1 MKGNNLMLTIIIAL
15 LPVMGW
21 GLMPIVANLKKSSPY
36 EQLLGT
42 SISAFIFSTIIT
54 LVMHPEITFFSFFVS
69 MISGIFWSLGQLMQ
83 FKAIQI
89 TSVSKVMPISNGSQL
104 TFTTLLAV
112 LLFNEW
118 TSSKMFLIGSSSI
131 LCIVLGILLTN
142 YQTKKS
148 TDNNM
153 LKCVGVVLLSSLFLA
168 LYVVTNQ
175 IFSIE
180 GYRIILPQSVGMLI
194 TSFIIVKY
202 FSKEIV
208 YKENV
213 LFNLITGVLWSI
225 ANLGMF
231 ITTNTFGVTISFS
244 ISQSCVIVG
253 TLGGI
258 IFFKEKKNKK
268 ELFSIFLGII
278 LIMSGVLMLS
288 IIK

>member
-1 MKGNNLMLTIIIAL
+1 
-15 LPVMGW
+15 
-21 GLMPIVANLKKSSPY
+21 
-36 EQLLGT
+36 
-42 SISAFIFSTIIT
+42 
-54 LVMHPEITFFSFFVS
+54 
-69 MISGIFWSLGQLMQ
+69 MQ

-89 TSVSKVMPISNGSQL
+89 SSVSKVMPISNGSQL

-112 LLFNEW
+112 ILFNEW
-118 TSSKMFLIGSSSI
+118 TSSKMFLIGSLSI
-131 LCIVLGILLTN
+131 LCIIIGILLTN

-153 LKCVGVVLLSSLFLA
+153 LKCIGIVLLSSLFLS
-168 LYVVTNQ
+168 LYVITNQ

-208 YKENV
+208 YKKNI
-213 LFNLITGVLWSI
+213 LFNLVTGILWSI

-231 ITTNTFGVTISFS
+231 ITTNVLGVTISFS
-244 ISQSCVIVG
+244 ISQSCVIVA

-258 IFFKEKKNKK
+258 ILFKEKKNKK
-268 ELFSIFLGII
+268 EWLAIFLGII

>member
-1 MKGNNLMLTIIIAL
+1 
-15 LPVMGW
+15 
-21 GLMPIVANLKKSSPY
+21 
-36 EQLLGT
+36 
-42 SISAFIFSTIIT
+42 
-54 LVMHPEITFFSFFVS
+54 

-89 TSVSKVMPISNGSQL
+89 ASVSKVMPISNGSQL

-112 LLFNEW
+112 ILFNEW
-118 TSSKMFLIGSSSI
+118 TSSKMLLIGSLSI
-131 LCIVLGILLTN
+131 LCIILGILLTN

-148 TDNNM
+148 TDKNM
-153 LKCVGVVLLSSLFLA
+153 LKCVGVVLLSSLFLS

-175 IFSIE
+175 IFLIE

-194 TSFIIVKY
+194 TSSIIVKY

-208 YKENV
+208 YMENV
-213 LFNLITGVLWSI
+213 LFNLITGILWSI

-231 ITTNTFGVTISFS
+231 ITTNTLGVTISFS
-244 ISQSCVIVG
+244 ISQSCVIVA

-268 ELFSIFLGII
+268 EWLAIFIGII
-278 LIMSGVLMLS
+278 LIMSGVFMLS

>member
-1 MKGNNLMLTIIIAL
+1 MLTIIIAL
-15 LPVMGW
+15 LPVIGW

-54 LVMHPEITFFSFFVS
+54 LVMRPEITFFSFFVS

-148 TDNNM
+148 TDNNI

-208 YKENV
+208 YKKNV
-213 LFNLITGVLWSI
+213 SFNLITGVLWSI

-231 ITTNTFGVTISFS
+231 ITTNALGVTISFS
-244 ISQSCVIVG
+244 ISQSCVIVS

-268 ELFSIFLGII
+268 EWFSISLGII
-278 LIMSGVLMLS
+278 LIMFGVLILS